1 MECSLVI
8 PAYNEALRLSATLK
22 RIDAYCRKQHWR
34 YELIVV
40 DDGST
45 DETAAIAARWG
56 GRIRLARLP
65 RNCGKGAAVRHGF
78 FQSRYPWVLF
88 SDADLSTPIEE
99 IEQFLPHLGSADV
112 LIGSRDL
119 AQSSVEVRQSF
130 LKETLGK
137 AGNLLIQLFLLP
149 GIHDTQCGFKLFAR
163 DRCMPIFNA
172 QRIMRFGFD
181 FELLYLARKIGLRI
195 QEIPVRW
202 RNDTRTKVRW
212 TSYPRTLSELI
223 AIRWNDFRHRY
234 PL

>member
-8 PAYNEALRLSATLK
+8 PAYNEALRLPATLK

-56 GRIRLARLP
+56 GSIRLAQLP
-65 RNCGKGAAVRHGF
+65 RNYGKGAAVRHGF

-99 IEQFLPHLGSADV
+99 IEQFLPHLDAADV

-119 AQSSVEVRQSF
+119 AGSRVEVRQAF
-130 LKETLGK
+130 LKESFGK
-137 AGNLLIQLFLLP
+137 IGNALIQLFLLP
-149 GIHDTQCGFKLFAR
+149 GFSDTQCGFKLFAR
-163 DRCMPIFNA
+163 SACTPLFTL
-172 QRIMRFGFD
+172 QRIERWGFD
-181 FELLYLARKIGLRI
+181 FELLFLARKAGLRVK
-195 QEIPVRW
+195 EIPVRW
-202 RNDTRTKVRW
+202 RNDTQSKVRW
-212 TSYPRTLSELI
+212 TSYPKTLLEL
-223 AIRWNDFRHRY
+223 ATIRWNDLRHRY